1 MERMIELARRITG
14 KEVTFMRQTWC
25 QDGESITVPEGD
37 EEGLF
42 HEVLHFLVASDAERS
57 FPNLALDDDTSW
69 ILDSDPHLR
78 KELPDWNTETPVARE
93 YQVCFLERQIYG
105 LHEKDVPK
113 NSSCRNYEQDPSL
126 EVTAAWCE
134 ERIRSM
140 AERMQIQESE
150 LYEMLFSALATFECG
165 FF

>member
-1 MERMIELARRITG
+1 
-14 KEVTFMRQTWC
+14 V
-25 QDGESITVPEGD
+25 
-37 EEGLF
+37 
-42 HEVLHFLVASDAERS
+42 ERS
-57 FPNLALDDDTSW
+57 WPNLALDDDVYW
-69 ILDSDPHLR
+69 ILDGDPHLR
-78 KELPDWNTETPVARE
+78 KELPDWTPETPVARE

-105 LHEKDVPK
+105 LHERDVPE
-113 NSSCRNYEQDPSL
+113 NSSCKNYMQDPDL
-126 EVTAAWCE
+126 KATASWCE